1 MKKKIENLLI
11 ATRNQGK
18 FNELKKLLDPYVK
31 NIISLGSLNDFDEIE
46 EDQKTYYGNS
56 LKKAKHYY
64 EKYLIPTLGDDS
76 GIEIDALNGYPG
88 INSARIESSDLK
100 RNQLIIKKMITIK
113 NRSACMYTVLVFY
126 NKKPFSFT
134 GKVCGEITNKIR
146 GYNGFGYDSIFLI
159 KKLNKTYGEMSYEE
173 KTITSHRKIAIEKFI
188 DKLRGNYDEE
198 FN

>member
-1 MKKKIENLLI
+1 
-11 ATRNQGK
+11 
-18 FNELKKLLDPYVK
+18 
-31 NIISLGSLNDFDEIE
+31 
-46 EDQKTYYGNS
+46 
-56 LKKAKHYY
+56 
-64 EKYLIPTLGDDS
+64 
-76 GIEIDALNGYPG
+76 
-88 INSARIESSDLK
+88 
-100 RNQLIIKKMITIK
+100 MITIE